1 MVSVSIKPCHLGVG
15 VLNDSIAVSGYFINT
30 TSGEPVRTEEFLNH
44 LDLTEI
50 KPVLMEFYCE
60 EWRSRLPP
68 QAMLKAMIYF
78 KLKDYKFLTT
88 FHNDLETSTTL
99 ARDLGFGDK
108 IPSYQALCHF
118 LNTRLGEKGVRKIFD
133 AFLQIVKRELAKRMI
148 KLGKEIGLDASPIE
162 APKTDKEAEYNGHY
176 KVHGYSWHNLR
187 CMRTDLPLDYQIL
200 FNAEVSCNIAKNW
213 VFKKDATA
221 DEIKRWYRK
230 MWKSDLYEKDADFMD
245 MQLTLMATDDKRF
258 EQVGAYWRNEILL
271 TYEESPD
278 GYLDDY
284 HTRNRIEGT
293 HGVEKRNSNIRRM
306 EFTAGLGNTAG
317 LC

>member
-1 MVSVSIKPCHLGVG
+1 
-15 VLNDSIAVSGYFINT
+15 
-30 TSGEPVRTEEFLNH
+30 
-44 LDLTEI
+44 
-50 KPVLMEFYCE
+50 
-60 EWRSRLPP
+60 
-68 QAMLKAMIYF
+68 
-78 KLKDYKFLTT
+78 
-88 FHNDLETSTTL
+88 
-99 ARDLGFGDK
+99 
-108 IPSYQALCHF
+108 
-118 LNTRLGEKGVRKIFD
+118 
-133 AFLQIVKRELAKRMI
+133 
-148 KLGKEIGLDASPIE
+148 
-162 APKTDKEAEYNGHY
+162 
-176 KVHGYSWHNLR
+176 
-187 CMRTDLPLDYQIL
+187 L

-278 GYLDDY
+278 GYWDDY

-306 EFTAGLGNTAG
+306 ECKGIKRVSTHMGMHLISKLAIALTRLQHGITQGLGNTAG